1 MEPAPRESRWRCF
14 RRWPLALGATGFLC
28 GFLGPISLSPDANQ
42 GPLLGILIT
51 GPGGVLLGIGLG
63 AVATLL
69 PLPDALRRGA
79 LLLSCVGLGLVTLYW
94 STPDPEFRGEIVD
107 GAVRGCRAPGALAET
122 TVHDWQERVAKTPWS
137 HPRPN
142 WQSEVSQ
149 KMRADRGLVV
159 DLEVAR
165 VRRVYQNRK
174 PWNHEVFARSWDDK
188 GGEVAQYYAA
198 GGSGSCGD
206 YLRTGSAAYFPRGG
220 TATSWPPVEIPNL
233 LGLQTLA
240 PVPREYERFAS
251 P

>member
-1 MEPAPRESRWRCF
+1 MKPAPRESRWRSF
-14 RRWPLALGATGFLC
+14 RRWPLALGATGFAC
-28 GFLGPISLSPDANQ
+28 GYLGPIELSPDANQ

-51 GPGGVLLGIGLG
+51 GPGGALLGVALG
-63 AVATLL
+63 AVATWL
-69 PLPDALRRGA
+69 PLSQAVRRGA
-79 LLLSCVGLGLVTLYW
+79 LLLACVAVALVTLYW
-94 STPDPEFRGEIVD
+94 STPDPAFRGEIID
-107 GAVRGCRAPGALAET
+107 GAVRGCQAPAALAET
-122 TVHDWQERVAKTPWS
+122 TVDDWQDRVAKTPWS
-137 HPRPN
+137 QPRPN
-142 WQSEVSQ
+142 WKSEVSQ
-149 KMRADRGLVV
+149 KLRSDRGLVL
-159 DLEVAR
+159 DLEVTR

-174 PWNHEVFARSWDDK
+174 PWNRDVFAEPWDEK
-188 GGEVAQYYAA
+188 GGEVKHYYAA